1 MDGETGMAES
11 ILFAIGGLVLFVVIC
26 YPAAMFIPY
35 ISHKKISHAY
45 KCSFGK
51 CHFYSDVPG
60 CERVA
65 YIRDNTEAL
74 LYRLHM
80 IERAKKSVILSTFAF
95 HADHAGKDVMA
106 ALLGAAN
113 RGVEVKIIVDGISGY
128 FDMRNNLYF
137 QTLAAQ
143 RNISIKIYNPLKLYR
158 PWDLSARMHDKYLII
173 DDTMY
178 LLGGRNTF
186 DLFLGD
192 CADKPN
198 IDRELFVYQTTSCEE
213 ASICQLRT
221 YFETVW
227 GLEESRFFF
236 GKEGTQT
243 DAIFLELYARYKKM
257 MDQYPAAYEDWNYK
271 SRTLPTSRIS
281 LLTNPIE
288 AKNKEPWMWY
298 SLCQLIKGGRQV
310 TVFTPYLIFSKEMYA
325 DLTAITSHGKQVECI
340 TNHVTS
346 GANPWGCTDY
356 MNQKQNIWKTGIK
369 VYEYMGEHS
378 SHTKALL
385 VDERLSII
393 GSYNF
398 DMRSTYQDTELMLA
412 VDSGELNALIRK
424 EAEIDKTYSRVMS
437 DNGRYK
443 YGKNYIPKNLS
454 ASKSVFYGIIR
465 ILMLLLRR
473 FL

>member
-1 MDGETGMAES
+1 MTET
-11 ILFAIGGLVLFVVIC
+11 IFFAIGGLVLFVVIC

-35 ISHKKISHAY
+35 IRHKKISHAY
-45 KCSFGK
+45 ERSFGK
-51 CHFYSDVPG
+51 RRFYSDAQG
-60 CERVA
+60 SERVA
-65 YIRDNTEAL
+65 YIQDNTEAL

-80 IERAKKSVILSTFAF
+80 IEKAQKIVILSTFAF

-128 FDMRNNLYF
+128 FDMRNNPYF

-143 RNISIKIYNPLKLYR
+143 KNICIKIYSPLKLYR
-158 PWDLSARMHDKYLII
+158 PWDLPARMHDKYLII
-173 DDTMY
+173 DNTMY

-186 DLFLGD
+186 DLFLGNRS
-192 CADKPN
+192 DKPN
-198 IDRELFVYQTTSCEE
+198 IDRELFVYPTTFREE
-213 ASICQLRT
+213 ASIYQLRA

-227 GLEESRFFF
+227 ELEESQFFF
-236 GKEGTQT
+236 GGEETRA
-243 DAIFLELYARYKKM
+243 DAIFLELHSRYKKLKER
-257 MDQYPAAYEDWNYK
+257 YPAAYGEWDYER
-271 SRTLPTSRIS
+271 RTLPASRIS

-288 AKNKEPWMWY
+288 AKNKEPRIWY
-298 SLCQLIKGGRQV
+298 SLCQLMKSGRQV
-310 TVFTPYLIFSKEMYA
+310 TVFTPYLIFSKEMYT
-325 DLTAITSHGKQVECI
+325 DLTAITSHGEHVECI
-340 TNHVTS
+340 TNHVAS

-378 SHTKALL
+378 SHTKALV
-385 VDERLSII
+385 VDKRLSIV

-412 VDSGELNALIRK
+412 VDSTELNSLIRK
-424 EAEIDKTYSRVMS
+424 EAETDKTYSRVMS

-443 YGKNYIPKNLS
+443 YGENYISRNLS
-454 ASKSVFYGIIR
+454 VSKSIFYGIIR